1 MPIRRSD
8 DQSYTLLSNGS
19 ATGSGVNIPGGEYMF
34 FANGTVGGATVRLEA
49 LSPNGTWTPVQ
60 VFTGSLVQFT
70 VLPANQ
76 SGISLPAGQVRFAVS
91 GGTPSGLSAFLVGC
105 G

>member
-1 MPIRRSD
+1 MPIRRGD
-8 DQSYTLLSNGS
+8 DSSYTLLSNGA
-19 ATGSGVNIPGGEYMF
+19 ATGSGVNIRGGEYMF
-34 FANGTVGGATVRLEA
+34 FANGTIGGATVQLEM
-49 LSPNGTWTPVQ
+49 LSPSNTWTTVQ
-60 VFTGSLVQFT
+60 VFTGSLVRFT
-70 VLPANQ
+70 ALPANQ